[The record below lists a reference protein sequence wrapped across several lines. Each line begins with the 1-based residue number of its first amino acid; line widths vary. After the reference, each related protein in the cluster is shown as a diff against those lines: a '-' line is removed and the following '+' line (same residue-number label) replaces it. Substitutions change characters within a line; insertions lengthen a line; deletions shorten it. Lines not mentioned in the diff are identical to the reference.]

1 MFNVRIK
8 TFYDAEQVQI
18 FSVPLRSKG
27 EVSRKKFDPETGEI
41 YAPKRR
47 EKPAPG
53 HWEEIPFVDE
63 PGDETFVCSFEDI
76 IAIELEDAAKREEYL
91 RSSCARTINSIY
103 DIARSNPWEWFF
115 TFTFDPEKVN
125 RYDYG
130 ECTKKFSVWLNNMRK
145 VCPDMKYICVPEQHK
160 DGAFHFHGLFTGVDA
175 LEYRFSGKLDKKGRC
190 IYNIGNYNWGFTT
203 ATRIEDFHRASS
215 YLCKYITKDLCA
227 VTSGK
232 KRYWASR
239 NVMRPAV
246 EEFLV
251 EEPVIEMMRIACD
264 GGETHVKRVRTEWTD
279 VTYIDR
285 PLGEIYT
292 TNATGFSKAVQR

>member
-27 EVSRKKFDPETGEI
+27 EVSRRKFYPETGEI
-41 YAPKRR
+41 LASERK
-47 EKPAPG
+47 EKPVPG
-53 HWEEIPFVDE
+53 HWEEIPFLDE
-63 PGDETFVCSFEDI
+63 PGDESFVCSFEDI
-76 IAIELEDAAKREEYL
+76 IASEFEEAARREEYL
-91 RSSCARTINSIY
+91 RSSCARTINAIY

-125 RYDYG
+125 RYDYE
-130 ECTKKFSVWLNNMRK
+130 ECSKKFSAWLHNMRR

-160 DGAFHFHGLFTGVDA
+160 DGAFHFHGLFSNVDA
-175 LEYRFSGKLDKKGRC
+175 LEYRFSGHIKKGRC
-190 IYNIGNYNWGFTT
+190 VYNIGKYHFGWTT
-203 ATRIEDFHRASS
+203 ATMVGDFHRASS

-227 VTSGK
+227 VTTGK

-239 NVMRPAV
+239 NVMRPVV

-251 EEPVIEMMRIACD
+251 EESVLERMRIACD
-264 GGETHVKRVRTEWTD
+264 GVETHVKRVRTEWTD

-285 PLGEIYT
+285 PLK
-292 TNATGFSKAVQR
+292 S